1 VLTRNRTGVPLLIV
15 NQIGAAWRAAAGSLL
30 TVCFVVIGS
39 SVSAAATPSALHG
52 AVQRSL
58 AADSFTMQLQTP
70 SQQVTYQAPD
80 RTSTTGPGG
89 FTTATIGSCMYIK
102 VSPSR
107 WSKFTCNPQLVTFT
121 GGRSFALNY
130 LRVISDFTDFQRHG
144 STFTS
149 TIRSHKVPSA
159 MVSVYGTLGSSSSG
173 KSNGGS
179 GVVGKA
185 PGVTQGVGAPLYKMK
200 ALVVVR
206 GGYLVSEQLSIA
218 DPQGH
223 IGRQTLTYSRYGS
236 SPAVDKPD
244 VTG

>member
-1 VLTRNRTGVPLLIV
+1 MHRCLLRLLVV
-15 NQIGAAWRAAAGSLL
+15 NQIRAAWRAAAGSLL
-30 TVCFVVIGS
+30 TVCIVVISS
-39 SVSAAATPSALHG
+39 SVSSAAIPSGLHG
-52 AVQRSL
+52 ALQRSL
-58 AADSFTMQLQTP
+58 DAHSFTMQLQTP
-70 SQQVTYQAPD
+70 SQQVTYQAPN
-80 RTSTTGPGG
+80 RTSTTGPRG

-107 WSKFTCNPQLVTFT
+107 WSRITCNPQLVTFT

-130 LRVISDFTDFQRHG
+130 LRVISYFTDFQRHG

-149 TIRSHKVPSA
+149 TIRSHEVPSA
-159 MVSVYGTLGSSSSG
+159 MLSVYGILGSSSSG
-173 KSNGGS
+173 TGS
-179 GVVGKA
+179 GSSGIVSET
-185 PGVTQGVGAPLYKMK
+185 PGVMQGLGAPLYTMK
-200 ALVVVR
+200 AVVVVR

-223 IGRQTLTYSRYGS
+223 TGRQTLTYSRYGS